1 MGLNN
6 SKSQKRDVLSLNQG
20 ESKLNETEKEEKRIT
35 DRQSNEPTDGP
46 IQTSGLQKEAAA
58 AVQELN
64 EHSTSRFFQ
73 PQTKTISHLRT
84 QQPSEG
90 EEEGKK

>member
-1 MGLNN
+1 M
-6 SKSQKRDVLSLNQG
+6 LSLNQG

-46 IQTSGLQKEAAA
+46 IQTSGPQKEAAA

-84 QQPSEG
+84 QQPSER

>member
-1 MGLNN
+1 M
-6 SKSQKRDVLSLNQG
+6 SLNKG
-20 ESKLNETEKEEKRIT
+20 EDKSGETEKEEKRVT

-46 IQTSGLQKEAAA
+46 LQTGGPQKEAAA

-90 EEEGKK
+90 EEESKK

>member
-1 MGLNN
+1 M
-6 SKSQKRDVLSLNQG
+6 LSLNKG
-20 ESKLNETEKEEKRIT
+20 EDKSGETEKEERRVT

-46 IQTSGLQKEAAA
+46 LQTGGPQKEAAA